1 MSNVHFILRG
11 NPSTRALAPYFS
23 RRIRSASPLTSATCH
38 KSVRSWRD
46 LRLDHPLMASF
57 FSAQLGFCL
66 FDLFFSQVSSG
77 CGGELSR
84 VEVLGCESD
93 VSKFTVGETLP
104 SVSHFAPV
112 RLSYSFLGLHLTHWS
127 SFGLDW
133 THLPSAIF
141 RIIRC
146 RTCCRL
152 EVSLRPLHLWMPVRA
167 WWYSYSRVFILFLS
181 CSKFLLVVNPSSA
194 LLLKTFLRIWLHKVF
209 LRETGTNFKDSF
221 CAPQQSSSMF
231 VSSTPVD
238 SGAK

>member
-66 FDLFFSQVSSG
+66 DLFFDLFFSQVSSG

-84 VEVLGCESD
+84 VEVPGCESD

-104 SVSHFAPV
+104 SISPTTFPAGSLDLLFPGITLDALIVIRSGLNASPE
-112 RLSYSFLGLHLTHWS
+112 RNISYN
-127 SFGLDW
+127 
-133 THLPSAIF
+133 
-141 RIIRC
+141 
-146 RTCCRL
+146 
-152 EVSLRPLHLWMPVRA
+152 SL
-167 WWYSYSRVFILFLS
+167 
-181 CSKFLLVVNPSSA
+181 
-194 LLLKTFLRIWLHKVF
+194 
-209 LRETGTNFKDSF
+209 
-221 CAPQQSSSMF
+221 
-231 VSSTPVD
+231 
-238 SGAK
+238 